1 MGAGVEIGGTIS
13 GQQLVALAR
22 ARLAYELGSLPAH
35 DAATVAGLLRR
46 DALSLSHGA
55 IVSLMRRAMREHDL
69 QTSHE
74 LFVYL
79 VARLQRHTVGWAW
92 RTANDVARG
101 GAREAIREDVLQ
113 ELTLAL
119 WEQVCRRSG
128 EAWELFFSRSLH
140 YLQQHVAA
148 DYLRRE
154 GLRPDSRS
162 ATPRRGSAALL
173 SEIGRQGRE
182 DDSVEAGNFVEPSN
196 PFAAAELAD
205 LRAHVAALPTR
216 ERLAVVMRY
225 WHHASEGD
233 IAAALGHT
241 PRNVRNVLRRAYVLL
256 NERYTGGEGTP

>member
-1 MGAGVEIGGTIS
+1 MGAGMEIGGTVS

-22 ARLAYELGSLPAH
+22 ARLAYELGGLPAH
-35 DAATVAGLLRR
+35 DAATIAGLLRR

-55 IVSLMRRAMREHDL
+55 VVSLMRRTMREHDL

-74 LFVYL
+74 IFAHL
-79 VARLQRHTVGWAW
+79 VARLQRHMVRWAW
-92 RTANDVARG
+92 RTASDVASG
-101 GAREAIREDVLQ
+101 GVRETIREDLLQ

-119 WEQVCRRSG
+119 WEQLCRRSG

-162 ATPRRGSAALL
+162 TTPRRGNAALL
-173 SEIGRQGRE
+173 AEIGRQGRE
-182 DDSVEAGNFVEPSN
+182 DDSAPAEIFVEPSN

-205 LRAHVAALPTR
+205 LRAHVAALPAH

-241 PRNVRNVLRRAYVLL
+241 PRNVRNVLRRAYALL
-256 NERYTGGEGTP
+256 NARYTGGEGTP